1 MTKQSAL
8 GSAAV
13 LTLALTLAVP
23 TAHGEEIQQPPTAL
37 TLGRVPHVPGEVK
50 VDGVLDEP
58 IWSQALIVDL
68 PVETQPRENVPAE
81 VETKVY
87 LVENGSELL
96 VAFDARDPDPESIR
110 AYLRDSDAA
119 WNDDFIGIILDT
131 FNDERRAFEFFAN
144 PLGVQMD
151 AIYDE
156 TNRNESVAWD
166 AIWDSAGRITKQG
179 YIVEVS
185 IPFSQLR
192 FPRIAGEHTWGIDLI
207 RMRPRN
213 VRTRLASGPQDR
225 NRSCYACQ
233 FGKVQGFANA
243 EPGSALEIVPTL
255 TSTRADTRPAV
266 AGASFT
272 NGDFD
277 HELGLGVRWGITPDI
292 TADLAINPDF
302 SQVEADV
309 ARLEENTQFAV
320 FYPESRPF
328 FLEGA
333 DYYDSPL
340 DVVFTRTVA
349 DPDVG
354 AKITGR
360 TGQNTFGTFAT
371 KDAITNLLFPGPLE
385 STSHSLD
392 QGNDAVV
399 ARYTRG
405 FRDTSTVGALI
416 TRRSGDGYRNEVGGF
431 DGRYSINDQN
441 TLRFQYLDSRTEYPA
456 DLPPTLGQ
464 PRGEF
469 GGDALRLEYRYGSRN
484 WFARY
489 WHQELDPGFRADSG
503 FITRVDLEQDNLEA
517 NHAWLGGS
525 SWWTE
530 LRAGLRWND
539 ARTQSGQMLG
549 RGFQPSFSFSGPW
562 QSFAQIAA
570 GPKQEFW
577 NGQVF
582 DLSNGFVF
590 AQFRPASGVVV
601 WFEGEL
607 GDQVDYTNSRVGD
620 QHRIQPQVEWN
631 ITRHLLLR
639 MRYASDRLSSKTGPT
654 IYKAELSDA
663 RVTWQFNVRS
673 FIRFTYQSQDTKRN
687 VSLYDDP
694 TTDPST
700 SSRAAEILYSYK
712 LNPQTV
718 LFAGYSTT
726 DLEDETT
733 GALEPTGRTLFFKVS
748 YAWTP

>member
-1 MTKQSAL
+1 L
-8 GSAAV
+8 GFAV
-13 LTLALTLAVP
+13 LTLALAVP
-23 TAHGEEIQQPPTAL
+23 AARADDAQEAPAVL
-37 TLGRVPHVPGEVK
+37 TLGRIPHVAGAVK

-58 IWSQALIVDL
+58 MWSQALVVDL

-81 VETKVY
+81 VETKAY
-87 LVENGSELL
+87 LFENGSELL
-96 VAFDARDPDPESIR
+96 VAFDARDPNPQSIR
-110 AYLRDSDAA
+110 AYLRDSDTA

-156 TNRNESVAWD
+156 TNRNENVAWD
-166 AIWDSAGRITKQG
+166 AIWESAGRISDQG
-179 YIVEVS
+179 YIVEVA

-192 FPRIAGEHTWGIDLI
+192 FPRVESEHTWGIDLI
-207 RMRPRN
+207 RFRPRN

-243 EPGSALEIVPTL
+243 EPSSALEIVPTL
-255 TSTRADTRPAV
+255 TSTRSDTRPAA

-272 NGDFD
+272 KGDFE
-277 HELGLGVRWGITPDI
+277 HELGLGLRWGITPDI

-309 ARLEENTQFAV
+309 AQLEENTQFAV

-340 DVVFTRTVA
+340 PVVFTRTVA

-371 KDAITNLLFPGPLE
+371 KDAVTNLLFPGPLG

-392 QGNDAVV
+392 QGNDALV

-405 FRDTSTVGALI
+405 FRNTSTIGALI
-416 TRRSGDGYRNEVGGF
+416 TRRSGDGYRNDVGGF
-431 DGRYSINDQN
+431 DGSYRVNDQN
-441 TLRFQYLDSRTEYPA
+441 VLRFQYLDSRTEYPVDVA
-456 DLPPTLGQ
+456 TQFDQ
-464 PRGEF
+464 PLGEF
-469 GGDALRLEYRYGSRN
+469 DGDALRLEYRYGSRN

-503 FITRVDLEQDNLEA
+503 FITRVDLKQDNLESH
-517 NHAWLGGS
+517 HAWLSDG

-530 LRAGLRWND
+530 LRAGLRWNESR
-539 ARTQSGQMLG
+539 AQSGQVLA
-549 RGFQPSFSFSGPW
+549 RGFRPSFSFNGPW
-562 QSFAQIAA
+562 QSFAQISA
-570 GPKQEFW
+570 GPQEEYW
-577 NGQVF
+577 NGQMF
-582 DLSNGFVF
+582 DLNNGFMF
-590 AQFRPASGVVV
+590 AQFRPASGVAV
-601 WFEGEL
+601 WFEADL
-607 GDQVDYTNSRVGD
+607 GDQIDYANSRVAD
-620 QHRIQPQVEWN
+620 QLRIQPQLEWN
-631 ITRHLLLR
+631 VTRHLLLR
-639 MRYASDRLSSKTGPT
+639 MRYTSDRLSSKTGPT
-654 IYKAELSDA
+654 IYKAELSDV

-673 FIRFTYQSQDTKRN
+673 FVRFTYQGQDTKRN
-687 VSLYDDP
+687 VALYDDP
-694 TTDPST
+694 ATDPSS
-700 SSRAAEILYSYK
+700 SSRAAELLYSYK

-718 LFAGYSTT
+718 LFAGYSTA
-726 DLEDETT
+726 DLQDETT

-748 YAWTP
+748 YAWTR